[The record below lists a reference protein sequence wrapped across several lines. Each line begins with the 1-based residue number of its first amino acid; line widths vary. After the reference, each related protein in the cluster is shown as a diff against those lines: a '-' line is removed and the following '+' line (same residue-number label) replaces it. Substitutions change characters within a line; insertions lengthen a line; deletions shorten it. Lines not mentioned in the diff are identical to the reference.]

1 MKEGILM
8 CEKSLI
14 DYGYDVLSASKEPVK
29 FIDLFN
35 KVVELSGLVFSDSE
49 LKSRMSKFYTQ
60 LSLDERFITLTDN
73 YWDLRSRLIF
83 EQVHLDMI
91 DAYSDEEDEIDEEE
105 EELLRQE
112 LGEQEEE
119 REEESDDLDFDKPVK
134 DPDDEDEGF

>member
-1 MKEGILM
+1 MN
-8 CEKSLI
+8 EKSLL
-14 DYGYDVLSASKEPVK
+14 DYGFDVLSASKEPVK

-35 KVVELSGLVFSDSE
+35 KVVELSGLELSDSD

-73 YWDLRSRLIF
+73 FWDLRSRHVF

-91 DAYSDEEDEIDEEE
+91 DAYSDEDDEIDEEE
-105 EELLRQE
+105 KELLLQE

-119 REEESDDLDFDKPVK
+119 REEESEDLDFDKPVK
-134 DPDDEDEGF
+134 DLDDEDTDF

>member
-1 MKEGILM
+1 MN
-8 CEKSLI
+8 EKSLI
-14 DYGYDVLSASKEPVK
+14 DYGFDVLSASKDPIK

-35 KVVELSGLVFSDSE
+35 KAIELSGLELSE
-49 LKSRMSKFYTQ
+49 QDRKVRMAKFYTQ
-60 LSLDERFITLTDN
+60 LSLDGRFITLTDN
-73 YWDLRSRLIF
+73 YWDLRSRHVF

-91 DAYSDEEDEIDEEE
+91 DAYSDEDDEVDEEE

-134 DPDDEDEGF
+134 DPDEEDEEF

>member
-1 MKEGILM
+1 MN
-8 CEKSLI
+8 EKSLI

-35 KVVELSGLVFSDSE
+35 KVLELSGLELSDSD
-49 LKSRMSKFYTQ
+49 LKLRMSKFYTQ

-73 YWDLRSRLIF
+73 FWDLRSRHIF

-91 DAYSDEEDEIDEEE
+91 DAYSDEEDEVDEEE

-119 REEESDDLDFDKPVK
+119 REEESDDLDFDKPVV
-134 DPDDEDEGF
+134 DPDEEDEGF

>member
-1 MKEGILM
+1 MN
-8 CEKSLI
+8 EKSLI
-14 DYGYDVLSASKEPVK
+14 DYGYDVLSASKDPIK

-35 KVVELSGLVFSDSE
+35 KVVELSGLELSDAD

-73 YWDLRSRLIF
+73 YWDLRSRHVF

-91 DAYSDEEDEIDEEE
+91 DAYSDEDDEVDEEE

-112 LGEQEEE
+112 LGEAEEE
-119 REEESDDLDFDKPVK
+119 REDESDDLDFDKPVK
-134 DPDDEDEGF
+134 DADDEDETF